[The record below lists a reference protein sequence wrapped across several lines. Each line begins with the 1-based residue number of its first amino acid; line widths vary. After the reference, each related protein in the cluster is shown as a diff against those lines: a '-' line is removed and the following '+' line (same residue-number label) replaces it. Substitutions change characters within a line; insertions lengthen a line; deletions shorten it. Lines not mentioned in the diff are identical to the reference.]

1 MPIGM
6 PAFRAHF
13 DLHFPGDIGPGQR
26 VGRLHDVFGS
36 AVRDQ
41 AAAVASSPGSQIDD
55 IVGSTNR
62 ILIVLD
68 HQHGVAKIAQV
79 FERQQQ
85 AIVVAMM
92 QSDRWFI

>member
-41 AAAVASSPGSQIDD
+41 AAAVTSGAGSQIDD
-55 IVGSTNR
+55 IVSSTDR